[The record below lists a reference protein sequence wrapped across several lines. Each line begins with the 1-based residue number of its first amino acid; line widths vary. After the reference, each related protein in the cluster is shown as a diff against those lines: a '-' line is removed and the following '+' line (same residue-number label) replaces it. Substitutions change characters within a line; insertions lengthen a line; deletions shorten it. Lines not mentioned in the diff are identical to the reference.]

1 MTIKNLFVPLTNL
14 TATSSCLDTALLV
27 SKYFRAHADIL
38 YAKGSTQTALGAA
51 VLAESRL
58 VQEFADMVEKE
69 QKRGEKLARQKFD
82 DLLLQYRIDYRENSL
97 PAELPSA
104 YWRAVETTAVE
115 EIEQH
120 GAAYDLIVV
129 ARSDDSIASRPMVEA
144 ALFGTG
150 CPVLVA
156 PPMPPKVIGERVLIG
171 WNQGVPAAHAVR
183 YAMPFLEIAARV
195 EIFSVATGAKRG
207 ASAQEIARYLAW
219 HGTKAEINSASP
231 DQRSV
236 GETLLSKAR
245 DSGADLL
252 VLGAFS
258 QSRIR
263 QLVLGGVTDYV
274 LRHAEI
280 PVLMAH

>member
-1 MTIKNLFVPLTNL
+1 MTIKHLFVPLSNL
-14 TATSSCLDTALLV
+14 TAMSSCLDSALLV
-27 SKYFRAHADIL
+27 AKFFRAHADIL
-38 YAKGSTQTALGAA
+38 YAKGSTQSALGTVA
-51 VLAESRL
+51 LADSQL
-58 VQEFADMVEKE
+58 VQEYADRIEKE
-69 QKRGEKLARQKFD
+69 QKRGEKLARHKFD
-82 DLLLQYRIDYRENSL
+82 DLLLQHRLDYRENSL

-104 YWRAVETTAVE
+104 YWRTVESTAVE
-115 EIEQH
+115 EIAQH
-120 GAAYDLIVV
+120 GSAYDLIVV
-129 ARSDDSIASRPMVEA
+129 ARADASNAARPMVEA

-156 PPMPPKVIGERVLIG
+156 PPKPPKAICEHVVIG
-171 WNQGVPAAHAVR
+171 WNRGVPAAHAVR

-195 EIFSVATGAKRG
+195 EIFSVATGSKKG

-219 HGTKAEINSASP
+219 HGTRAEINCASP

-245 DSGADLL
+245 ESGADLL

-263 QLVLGGVTDYV
+263 RLVLGGVTDYV
-274 LRHAEI
+274 LRYAEI